1 LLIPRQEKLVNL
13 QQDMAV
19 FLKEIQNPVQA
30 QSVGTSWRLI
40 SAFWRTQKGNS
51 MADLLSLE
59 VENVDPGVG
68 APVVGVGAPVAGVGD
83 PVAGVGDP
91 VAGVEAPVAGAATV
105 LHAKFCKGRENWGRA
120 LMMMLH
126 LLRYDACDEDGGGGI
141 FSCCFNSQK

>member
-1 LLIPRQEKLVNL
+1 
-13 QQDMAV
+13 MAV
-19 FLKEIQNPVQA
+19 FLKEIQNPVQV
-30 QSVGTSWRLI
+30 QNVGTSWRLI
-40 SAFWRTQKGNS
+40 STFLMTQKGNS

-68 APVVGVGAPVAGVGD
+68 A

-105 LHAKFCKGRENWGRA
+105 LHAKFCKGRKYWGRD
-120 LMMMLH
+120 LMMLD

-141 FSCCFNSQK
+141 FSCCFNTKK

>member
-1 LLIPRQEKLVNL
+1 LIPRQEKLVNL

-19 FLKEIQNPVQA
+19 FLKEIQNPVQV

-40 SAFWRTQKGNS
+40 SAFWMTQKGNS

-68 APVVGVGAPVAGVGD
+68 APV
-83 PVAGVGDP
+83 AGVGDP
-91 VAGVEAPVAGAATV
+91 VAGVEALVAGAATV

-120 LMMMLH
+120 LMMMLD

-141 FSCCFNSQK
+141 FPCCFNTQK